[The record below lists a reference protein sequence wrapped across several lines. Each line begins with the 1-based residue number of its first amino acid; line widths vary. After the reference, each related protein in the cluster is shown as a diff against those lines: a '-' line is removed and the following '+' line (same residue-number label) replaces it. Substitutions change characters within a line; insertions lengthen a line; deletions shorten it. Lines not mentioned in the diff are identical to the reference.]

1 VIPVM
6 DELSGK
12 TAVVTGAA
20 GGIGYALCEAFAAEG
35 MRVVMAD
42 VSPGRLQEAARKLED
57 ATRAEVLAVPTDVTR
72 WEDVERLAAKAADR
86 FGAVQVLCNNAGVQ
100 QDGYAWEFSL
110 EECAWILG
118 VNLWGTIYG
127 VKAFVP
133 GMIERG
139 EDAHVVNT
147 ASLGGLV
154 TFPRI
159 SMYTAAK
166 AAVIGLSE
174 GLHNDLRDR
183 GAPIGVSVLC
193 PGPVMSGL
201 REHSKALRPGGDE
214 AGPIGMMT
222 HVERTPAS
230 EVAAMVVDGIRADR
244 FWILTHPEYN
254 GLIDRRFRG
263 IVETDEVVEASLLS

>member
-1 VIPVM
+1 V
-6 DELSGK
+6 DDLSGK

-20 GGIGYALCEAFAAEG
+20 GGIGYALCEAFAAAS
-35 MRVVMAD
+35 MRVVMSD
-42 VSPGRLQEAARKLED
+42 VAPDRLED
-57 ATRAEVLAVPTDVTR
+57 AAQRLEAASGGEILGVPTDVTR
-72 WEDVERLAAKAADR
+72 WDDVESLAARAEER
-86 FGAVQVLCNNAGVQ
+86 FGAVHVVCNNAGVQ

-110 EECAWILG
+110 DEWEWILG
-118 VNLWGTIYG
+118 VNLWGTIHG
-127 VKAFVP
+127 IKAFVP
-133 GMIERG
+133 RMIEHG

-154 TFPRI
+154 TFPGI

-166 AAVIGLSE
+166 AAVIGFSE

-201 REHSKALRPGGDE
+201 REHSKALRPGGEE

-230 EVAAMVVDGIRADR
+230 EVAAMVVDAIRARR

-254 GLIDRRFRG
+254 GLIERRFRG
-263 IVETDEVVEASLLS
+263 IVETDEVVEASLLH

>member
-1 VIPVM
+1 VAL

-42 VSPGRLQEAARKLED
+42 VSPDRLEEAARKLE
-57 ATRAEVLAVPTDVTR
+57 AAKGREVLAVPTDVTR
-72 WEDVERLAAKAADR
+72 WDDLERLAARARER
-86 FGAVQVLCNNAGVQ
+86 FGAVHVLCNNAGVQ

-110 EECAWILG
+110 EEWGWILG
-118 VNLWGTIYG
+118 VNLWGTVHGIR
-127 VKAFVP
+127 AFVP
-133 GMIERG
+133 AMVERG
-139 EDAHVVNT
+139 ESGHVVNT

-159 SMYTAAK
+159 SAYTAAK
-166 AAVIGLSE
+166 AAVIGFSE

-201 REHSKALRPGGDE
+201 REHSKALRPGGKE

-230 EVAAMVVDGIRADR
+230 EVAAMVVDAIRAGR
-244 FWILTHPEYN
+244 FWVLTHPEYN
-254 GLIDRRFRG
+254 GLIERRFRG
-263 IVETDEVVEASLLS
+263 IVETDEVVEASLL

>member
-1 VIPVM
+1 V
-6 DELSGK
+6 DDFGGK

-20 GGIGYALCEAFAAEG
+20 GGIGYALCEAFAGEG

-42 VSPGRLQEAARKLED
+42 VAPDRLDEAARKLE
-57 ATRAEVLAVPTDVTR
+57 AAAGGEVLAVPTDVTR
-72 WEDVERLAAKAADR
+72 WDDAERLAAAATER
-86 FGAVQVLCNNAGVQ
+86 FGAVHVLCNNAGVQ
-100 QDGYAWEFSL
+100 QDGYAWEFTL
-110 EECAWILG
+110 EEWEWILG
-118 VNLWGTIYG
+118 VNLWGTVHGI
-127 VKAFVP
+127 KAFLP

-139 EDAHVVNT
+139 ESGHVVNT

-166 AAVIGLSE
+166 AAVIGFSE
-174 GLHNDLRDR
+174 GLHNDLRER

-201 REHSKALRPGGDE
+201 REHSKALRPGGEE
-214 AGPIGMMT
+214 AGPIGLMT

-230 EVAAMVVDGIRADR
+230 EVATMVVDAIRAGR

-254 GLIDRRFRG
+254 GLIERRFRG
-263 IVETDEVVEASLLS
+263 IVETDEVVEASLLN

>member
-1 VIPVM
+1 M
-6 DELSGK
+6 DDVGGK
-12 TAVVTGAA
+12 TAVVTGGA

-42 VSPGRLQEAARKLED
+42 VSPDRLEEAARRLEGE
-57 ATRAEVLAVPTDVTR
+57 TGGEILAVPTDVTR
-72 WEDVERLAAKAADR
+72 WDDVEDLAARAEER
-86 FGAVQVLCNNAGVQ
+86 FGAVHVLCNNAGVQ

-110 EECAWILG
+110 DEWNWILG

-133 GMIERG
+133 RMIEHG
-139 EDAHVVNT
+139 EAAHIVNT

-154 TFPRI
+154 TFPKI

-174 GLHNDLRDR
+174 GLHHDLRDR

-201 REHSKALRPGGDE
+201 REHSKALRPGGEE

-230 EVAAMVVDGIRADR
+230 DVAAMVVDAIRADR
-244 FWILTHPEYN
+244 FWIHTHPEYK
-254 GLIDRRFRG
+254 GLIERRFRG
-263 IVETDEVVEASLLS
+263 IVETDEVVEASLLT